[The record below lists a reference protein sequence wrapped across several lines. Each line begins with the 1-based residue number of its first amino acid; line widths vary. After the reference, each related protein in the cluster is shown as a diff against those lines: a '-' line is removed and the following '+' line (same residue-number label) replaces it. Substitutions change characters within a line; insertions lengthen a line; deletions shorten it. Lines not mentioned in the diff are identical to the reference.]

1 MFAKR
6 DDGLEK
12 SRLEKLRITVLS
24 IREELWEDSGRRRFL
39 PVNWQSMRK

>member
-12 SRLEKLRITVLS
+12 SRLEKLRVTMLS
-24 IREELWEDSGRRRFL
+24 IKEELWKDPGRRRFL